1 MDPSNRKTLE
11 KIFKIVLDLPE
22 NENWSEVRKL
32 NHPKWDSLANV
43 SLIAAIESEF
53 DLKLDVA
60 DAESVS
66 SFEAVEYL
74 LSDKGL

>member
-22 NENWSEVRKL
+22 NENWLGVRKL

-66 SFEAVEYL
+66 SFEAAECL